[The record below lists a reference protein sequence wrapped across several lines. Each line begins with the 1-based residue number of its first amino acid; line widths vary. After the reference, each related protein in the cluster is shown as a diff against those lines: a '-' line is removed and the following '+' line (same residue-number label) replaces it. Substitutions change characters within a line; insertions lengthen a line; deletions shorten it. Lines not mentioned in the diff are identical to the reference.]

1 MVNFIQ
7 QSGVERETL
16 YLSCIKEYSSN
27 SREREFVDW
36 NAKFIDHFTPAAA
49 PHVNV
54 MWGRLRT
61 LKTHPRL
68 IGFPL
73 RSTRSHSPGRMCLEK
88 VEFNWRMPNP
98 AGECPMRIAKSTRGL
113 LIAQPLSVG
122 HFALGILQLIRAFS
136 S

>member
-61 LKTHPRL
+61 LNSHSA
-68 IGFPL
+68 PL
-73 RSTRSHSPGRMCLEK
+73 RFSRHSTALTFGLEN
-88 VEFNWRMPNP
+88 V
-98 AGECPMRIAKSTRGL
+98 
-113 LIAQPLSVG
+113 VG
-122 HFALGILQLIRAFS
+122 
-136 S
+136 